1 MRMVGQAEA
10 HSADK
15 NTANNTNSAQRVVV
29 VGDGDEGDE
38 VDSFWPL
45 AAWKHKI
52 LGGKAKRKVRA
63 MKSDMGETGEKNTK
77 IQKKSNTISKKKN
90 GTFNDVFE
98 PAKMSIVL
106 GYIGH
111 LTIKLR
117 ASTRPNDLQ
126 PPTTQR
132 RTFSHRHHVAQ

>member
-10 HSADK
+10 HSTDK

-45 AAWKHKI
+45 AAWEHKI

-63 MKSDMGETGEKNTK
+63 MKSDMGEKGEKNTK
-77 IQKKSNTISKKKN
+77 IQKQKVTLFRRRKKELLMM
-90 GTFNDVFE
+90 FL
-98 PAKMSIVL
+98 S
-106 GYIGH
+106 
-111 LTIKLR
+111 
-117 ASTRPNDLQ
+117 Q
-126 PPTTQR
+126 QR
-132 RTFSHRHHVAQ
+132 